1 MEKTARQPRRPKVW
15 EALLPI
21 VVLLVTMVIGT
32 LVWGADPHIPL
43 VLSCIVT
50 AIVAAA
56 FGNSWETILTG
67 ALDSI
72 KSAIEALVII
82 MCVGMLIA

>member
-32 LVWGADPHIPL
+32 LV
-43 VLSCIVT
+43 
-50 AIVAAA
+50 
-56 FGNSWETILTG
+56 
-67 ALDSI
+67 
-72 KSAIEALVII
+72 
-82 MCVGMLIA
+82 